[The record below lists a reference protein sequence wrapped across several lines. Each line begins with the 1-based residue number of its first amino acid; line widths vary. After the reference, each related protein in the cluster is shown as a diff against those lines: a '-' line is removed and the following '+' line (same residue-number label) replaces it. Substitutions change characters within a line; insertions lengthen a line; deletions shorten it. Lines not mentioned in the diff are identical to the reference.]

1 MWGKD
6 KEMAIQTSNSTTL
19 ISKDSEI
26 IGDIKFSGDIEIQGL
41 VRGNIIASSD
51 NGCSIRLVDGGRV
64 EGEIHAPKV
73 IINGEIKGVTN
84 RTYGWGRAVL
94 EVPVGF
100 DQDVDQAME
109 VLQGVSKELRTDP
122 VFGEWIE
129 EEPVML
135 GVDKF
140 TEYGVVI
147 KFMLKTQPDKVF
159 PIRRELLRRIKNKFD
174 QVGIV
179 ISVPHRVIMQ
189 QKPED

>member
-73 IINGEIKGVTN
+73 IINGEIKG
-84 RTYGWGRAVL
+84 
-94 EVPVGF
+94 
-100 DQDVDQAME
+100 DVHSAE
-109 VLQGVSKELRTDP
+109 HIELAGKARVDGN
-122 VFGEWIE
+122 VHYNLIE
-129 EEPVML
+129 MVKGAQINGNL
-135 GVDKF
+135 VYAGANKHSAA
-140 TEYGVVI
+140 T
-147 KFMLKTQPDKVF
+147 
-159 PIRRELLRRIKNKFD
+159 PI
-174 QVGIV
+174 G
-179 ISVPHRVIMQ
+179 
-189 QKPED
+189 QKPAAIAEVVD